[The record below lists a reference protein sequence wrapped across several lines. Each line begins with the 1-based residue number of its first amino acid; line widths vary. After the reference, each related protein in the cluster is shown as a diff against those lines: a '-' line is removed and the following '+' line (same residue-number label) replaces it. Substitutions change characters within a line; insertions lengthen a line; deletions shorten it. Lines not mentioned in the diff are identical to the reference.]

1 MNDHRTRL
9 TAAGLD
15 RARSIDDARRIVA
28 TLRERPIDVVDG
40 PLGEGISGMWLSMP
54 DGEKIIVNSEAT
66 LSERHRHHIIAHEL
80 VHILDACDD
89 PDAPPPGPQRR
100 NRYEDPV
107 EHRAESIASELMM
120 SIEATGGVAH
130 RLAGMER
137 YR

>member
-1 MNDHRTRL
+1 VTDHRAWL
-9 TAAGLD
+9 ANAGLD
-15 RARSIDDARRIVA
+15 RARSIDEAREIVA
-28 TLRERPIDVVDG
+28 SRRGRPVDVIDG
-40 PLGEGISGMWLSMP
+40 PLGEGVSGMWLSLP
-54 DGEKIIVNSEAT
+54 EAETILVSSEAA
-66 LSERHRHHIIAHEL
+66 LSARHRRHIIAHEL

-89 PDAPPPGPQRR
+89 PTAPPPGPQRR

-107 EHRAESIASELMM
+107 EHRAESLASELMM

>member
-1 MNDHRTRL
+1 MTEHRAWL
-9 TAAGLD
+9 TSAGLD
-15 RARSIDDARRIVA
+15 RARSIDEARGIVA
-28 TLRERPIDVVDG
+28 TRRGRPVDVVDG
-40 PLGEGISGMWLSMP
+40 PLGEGVSGMWLSMP
-54 DGEKIIVNSEAT
+54 DGEKVIVSSEAA
-66 LSERHRHHIIAHEL
+66 LSPRHRQHIIANEL

-89 PDAPPPGPQRR
+89 PTAPPPGPQRR

-107 EHRAESIASELMM
+107 EHRAEALASELMM